1 MFDVIVAGAGFA
13 GAVAARILAENN
25 KKVLVV
31 ERRRQIAGNC
41 YDETNSAGITIH
53 KYGPHI
59 FHTNN
64 KAAWDFINRFGEFN
78 GFQHRVRSYAGGQF
92 YPFPIN
98 RDTVNQVFGL
108 KLSNND
114 IPAFLKEQSSF
125 AGGEINNYRDAV
137 VSQVGQT
144 LYDLFFS
151 GYTRKQWGR
160 EPEELSASL
169 ASRIP
174 VRDNGDDRYFTDRY
188 QGLPRHG
195 YTRLVENILNHD
207 NISLMLGADYFE
219 VSKLFKPELTV
230 FTGELD
236 RYFDYSDGRL
246 DYRSVRIT
254 FETLPVES
262 YQPAAVVNY
271 PNDYDFTRI
280 TEFKKMT
287 LEESPSTTICK
298 EYPSADGEKLYIV
311 PDEKNSNCRARY
323 IKKAQSLEAAGT
335 HLFIGR
341 LAEYKYYNMDAVII
355 SAMEKTQNWLQTHRV
370 KAAGIEE

>member
-25 KKVLVV
+25 KKVLVI
-31 ERRRQIAGNC
+31 ERRRHVAGNC
-41 YDETNSAGITIH
+41 YDETNSAGITVH

-59 FHTNN
+59 FHTDN
-64 KAAWDFINRFGEFN
+64 KSCWDFINRFGEFN
-78 GFQHRVRSYAGGQF
+78 GFQHRVLSYAGGQF

-98 RDTVNQVFGL
+98 RDTVNRVFGL
-108 KLSNND
+108 SLSNGEVD
-114 IPAFLKEQSSF
+114 GFLKSQAQQF
-125 AGGEINNYRDAV
+125 GGERRNYRDAV

-144 LYDLFFS
+144 LYDMFFS

-174 VRDNGDDRYFTDRY
+174 VRTGGDDRYFTDKY
-188 QGLPRHG
+188 QGLPTRG
-195 YTRLVENILNHD
+195 YTRVVENMLTHD

-219 VSKLFKPELTV
+219 VRDMFNPELTV
-230 FTGELD
+230 FTGGLD
-236 RYFDYSDGRL
+236 RYFDCCDGAL
-246 DYRSVRIT
+246 DYRSVRIE
-254 FETLPVES
+254 FETLPIDS

-287 LEESPSTTICK
+287 LEKSPCTTVCR
-298 EYPSADGEKLYIV
+298 EYPSANGEKLYIV
-311 PDEKNSNCRARY
+311 PDEKNSRLREGYIKRAR
-323 IKKAQSLEAAGT
+323 SLEAAGT

-341 LAEYKYYNMDAVII
+341 LAEYKYYNMDVVII
-355 SAMEKTQNWLQTHRV
+355 SAMEKTQKWLESHSAAV
-370 KAAGIEE
+370 KL